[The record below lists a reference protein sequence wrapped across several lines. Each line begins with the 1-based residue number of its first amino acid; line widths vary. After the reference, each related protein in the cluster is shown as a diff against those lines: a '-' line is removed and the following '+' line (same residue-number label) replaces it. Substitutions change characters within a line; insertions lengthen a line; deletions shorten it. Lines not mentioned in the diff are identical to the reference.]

1 MILINMFKNIINLF
15 FPLTCYAC
23 NNVLSDNEQG
33 ICTVCRHEL
42 PITNYHLEK
51 ENPVEKVFY
60 GRVKL
65 EYATALLLFQKKG
78 MVQHLLHNLKY
89 KGHEEIGVI
98 LGKWLG
104 HELEKSNQFKDIDVV
119 IPVPLHKSKLRKR
132 GYNQVAKF
140 AQELANSL
148 NIDYIDNVLVKT
160 TSTKT
165 QVFKK
170 RFARWDD
177 SKAIFNIQNSKQ
189 IEGKHILLVDDI
201 ITTGAT
207 IESCVNTLLNHSHN
221 KEIKISVAT
230 MAIA

>member
-1 MILINMFKNIINLF
+1 MFKNLINLF
-15 FPLTCYAC
+15 FPKICYAC
-23 NNVLSDNEQG
+23 NNVLSDNEKG

-104 HELEKSNQFKDIDVV
+104 FELINSNQFKGIDMV

-132 GYNQVAKF
+132 GYNQVEKF
-140 AQELANSL
+140 AKELANSL
-148 NIDYIDNVLVKT
+148 NVSYIDNVLVKT
-160 TSTKT
+160 TPTKT
-165 QVFKK
+165 QVFKN

-177 SKAIFNIQNSKQ
+177 SKAIFNIQNPKL

-207 IESCVNTLLNHSHN
+207 IESCANALLNHTYN
-221 KEIKISVAT
+221 KGVKISVAT